1 VAADER
7 LLRQETATSD
17 NGDSGLVTM
26 TAAAYSDFRR
36 QQWQRMMMV
45 LNDDGTQELAADND
59 GEGTRLS
66 GEQRWHLAFISGNN
80 S

>member
-1 VAADER
+1 
-7 LLRQETATSD
+7 
-17 NGDSGLVTM
+17 M